1 MTRRRRAV
9 ITLAALGLGGALALP
24 LGLRATAAFL
34 VVADPLVH
42 SDALYVFPGA
52 VPERA
57 ACAADLF
64 RRGMAPT
71 VVVTGER
78 IRPELAVVGIP
89 LSDAEV
95 NARILTHAGLPRSAI
110 VVRPQGT
117 STWEDAHALRT
128 WAQEQSDLHRLTAV
142 TSPQHARRARR
153 TLHAAFRGP
162 GSDVRVWPC
171 PSALPADWWRRE
183 ETVLP
188 VINEFL
194 KLTYYAVAH

>member
-1 MTRRRRAV
+1 MTRRRRAA
-9 ITLAALGLGGALALP
+9 IALAALGLGGTLALP
-24 LGLRATAAFL
+24 LGLGAMAAFL
-34 VVADPLVH
+34 VVADPLIH

-78 IRPELAVVGIP
+78 IRPELAVVGMP
-89 LSDAEV
+89 LSDAEI
-95 NARILTHAGLPRSAI
+95 NAQVLAHEGLPQSAI
-110 VVRPQGT
+110 VVRPEGT
-117 STWEDAHALRT
+117 STWEDAHALRA
-128 WAQEQSDLHRLTAV
+128 WALEQHGLRRLTAV
-142 TSPQHARRARR
+142 TSPQHARRARG
-153 TLHAAFRGP
+153 TLLAAFRGT
-162 GSDVRVWPC
+162 GIDVRVWPC
-171 PSALPADWWRRE
+171 PAALPADWWRRE

-194 KLTYYAVAH
+194 KLAYYAVAH

>member
-24 LGLRATAAFL
+24 LGLRGMAAFL

-57 ACAADLF
+57 SCAADLF

-78 IRPELAVVGIP
+78 IRPELTVVGIP
-89 LSDAEV
+89 LSDAEI
-95 NARILTHAGLPRSAI
+95 NARVLAHEGLPRNAI
-110 VVRPQGT
+110 VVRPEGT
-117 STWEDAHALRT
+117 STWEDAHALRA
-128 WAQEQSDLHRLTAV
+128 WAVEQAGLRRLTAV

-153 TLHAAFRGP
+153 TLHAAFRGT
-162 GSDVRVWPC
+162 GIDVRVWPC
-171 PSALPADWWRRE
+171 PAALPADWWRRE